1 MKGILICGGS
11 GTRLKPLTDTTHK
24 SLLKVGGKPLIH
36 YPLKVLLDAGITDI
50 MLITGPTFAGDF
62 MQFLGSGAKFGCDF
76 TYRIQDEPKGIAHA
90 LALAESFAD
99 EEPVCAMLGDNIF
112 AENLSEDIKA
122 FEGSGGHLFLK
133 EVDDPERFG
142 VAEIANRN
150 VTSLE
155 EKPESPKSN
164 LAVTG
169 CYLFAGDCFE
179 IIKTLKPSDRGELE
193 ITDVSKAY
201 LDRNELTATVIEK
214 EWIDAGT
221 FEALEKAEEIVKNI

>member
-1 MKGILICGGS
+1 
-11 GTRLKPLTDTTHK
+11 RLKPLTDTTHK

-112 AENLSEDIKA
+112 ANNLSEDIKA
-122 FEGSGGHLFLK
+122 FEGNGGHLFLK

-142 VAEIANRN
+142 VAETAIRDPRSAISE
-150 VTSLE
+150 VISLE
-155 EKPESPKSN
+155 EKPETPKSN

-179 IIKTLKPSDRGELE
+179 IIKTLNPSDRGELE

-214 EWIDAGT
+214 DWIDAGT
-221 FEALEKAEEIVKNI
+221 FEALERAEEIVKNI